1 MVSMDFLKLILFANI
16 IAWPL
21 AYYAMHRW
29 LQDFAFRIEIEI
41 WEFLL
46 ASVIAAAITVLAV
59 SFQAIKAA
67 LADPAESLRYE

>member
-1 MVSMDFLKLILFANI
+1 MLRISA
-16 IAWPL
+16 PS
-21 AYYAMHRW
+21 RW

-41 WEFLL
+41 WIFLL

-67 LADPAESLRYE
+67 LSNPVESLRYE